1 MTQTRLSPLSKCRIN
16 KMTDLAQPFCYFH
29 MIFLVYGS
37 QILFQYLEPGS
48 LSTGET
54 VVFNASAWAMIW
66 CYWKTCSVDPG
77 EKGWVDRVAN
87 EIEKETEKKERDETV
102 IGEVEGL
109 EKIEWEN
116 VRWCKKC
123 DAVKPARAHHCKQCK
138 RCIPKMDHH
147 CPWTNNCVSHITFP
161 HFIRFLFYA
170 VISLLILA
178 FFLCI
183 RISYVISESTLPSY
197 LGPSTTSLTLLFI
210 ITCSAGLSLFA
221 MTLLFLRT
229 VYSLA
234 TNIYMIEAWEIE
246 RHDAV
251 IERSKTKNMRGYV
264 YANGGRKVR
273 VHKVE
278 FPFDIGIWENI
289 VQAMGSANVL
299 MWFNPLAGGPG
310 VESAGTWEENGFNDR
325 VGMWPPPDPDKLGR
339 RAGCSGVETIPMEE
353 KVYGSVEE
361 ERDAFRQRQEADLK
375 RWKKNDKGGTINNG
389 GGYYEGDD
397 EEEENEDESE
407 EYEEGL
413 DGEEGWTNSE
423 GDRLRDYGVDEEAEI
438 VDEDDIPLG
447 ELIRRRKARSSES
460 A

>member
-1 MTQTRLSPLSKCRIN
+1 MT
-16 KMTDLAQPFCYFH
+16 
-29 MIFLVYGS
+29 FLVYGS
-37 QILFQYLEPGS
+37 QILFYFLEPGS

-54 VVFNASAWAMIW
+54 VIFNASAWAMIW

-77 EKGWVDRVAN
+77 ERGWADRVAS
-87 EIEKETEKKERDETV
+87 EIEKETEKDGRDEKA
-102 IGEVEGL
+102 IGEGEGL

-116 VRWCKKC
+116 L
-123 DAVKPARAHHCKQCK
+123 HS
-138 RCIPKMDHH
+138 KMDHH

-161 HFIRFLFYA
+161 HFVRFLFYA
-170 VISLLILA
+170 VFSLLILA

-221 MTLLFLRT
+221 MSLLFLRT

-251 IERSKTKNMRGYV
+251 IERSKSKNMRGYV
-264 YANGGRKVR
+264 YANGGRRVR

-289 VQAMGSANVL
+289 VQAMGSANILV
-299 MWFNPLAGGPG
+299 WFNPLAGGPS

-339 RAGCSGVETIPMEE
+339 RAGCVGVETIPMEE
-353 KVYGSVEE
+353 KVYGSIEE

-375 RWKKNDKGGTINNG
+375 RWKKDDIGGTINKG
-389 GGYYEGDD
+389 DGYYEEDD
-397 EEEENEDESE
+397 EEEEVEDESE

-423 GDRLRDYGVDEEAEI
+423 GDRLRDYGVDEEANI
-438 VDEDDIPLG
+438 VDEDEIPLG
-447 ELIRRRKARSSES
+447 ELIRRRKARSFAST
-460 A
+460 